1 MSDIKWIKIMVDIF
15 DDEKIQLI
23 EALPSADTIIVIWF
37 KILCLAGKNNSSGVL
52 IMNDRIPYTDEM
64 LAAIFR
70 RNVND
75 VRMALEVFQRYGMI
89 EIIENTYVIPNWTKH
104 QSLDAYERKKE
115 RDKEYQRLRR
125 EQQKALIDGSEDGSE
140 KKSSDN
146 RLTVGRFCSYS
157 SSISYSFKEHNN
169 TNNLKYILDNNI
181 YKDTKYITENKRLR
195 ECIESWMEY
204 KDSRKPKSSNHYDEK
219 GMNVLLNRIIKY
231 HTQYGDNAVVDTI
244 EYTIENHWQGIVWDW
259 LKKNYKELDKPISKD
274 LVAEE
279 ELLPFR

>member
-157 SSISYSFKEHNN
+157 SSISYSFKDNNN
-169 TNNLKYILDNNI
+169 TDNLSYLIDNNI
-181 YKDTKYITENKRLR
+181 YKDTEYLTSHAELLESIRDWMRLKDEMTPTKKHHYAEIGMKGQLTE
-195 ECIESWMEY
+195 
-204 KDSRKPKSSNHYDEK
+204 
-219 GMNVLLNRIIKY
+219 IIRHSK
-231 HTQYGDNAVVDTI
+231 TYGDKAVIETI
-244 EYTIENHWQGIVWDW
+244 NHTIANQWQGILWSW
-259 LKKNYKELDKPISKD
+259 LEEHYKPIEKQNDEPVQMSFTD
-274 LVAEE
+274 
-279 ELLPFR
+279 F